1 MLIEKVRCITL
12 TRSYAA
18 VYPVDLNR
26 ELIRPLVIIRD
37 TATLI
42 AMFLAYIY

>member
-1 MLIEKVRCITL
+1 MLIDKVRCITL

-18 VYPVDLNR
+18 VYPVDLKG

-37 TATLI
+37 TETLI
-42 AMFLAYIY
+42 AKFLAYIY